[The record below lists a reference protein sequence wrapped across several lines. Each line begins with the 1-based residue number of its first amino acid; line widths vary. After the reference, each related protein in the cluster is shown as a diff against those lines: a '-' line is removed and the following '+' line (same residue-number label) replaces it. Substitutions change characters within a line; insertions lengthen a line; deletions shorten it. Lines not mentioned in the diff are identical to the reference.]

1 MVLIVLLLERR
12 KQRKLPSVW
21 WISRHPLLALLGA
34 TGLLSHVLFPSDTL
48 RGQVDNGGET
58 SSSQTLALNPDRIVI
73 TLTNELSQ
81 RPTSFDRAVEEIKD
95 QIERRREAELDK
107 SSQGA
112 FWRARFWD
120 YLPKGTGSS
129 LNSPVTDKGDDDPF
143 FTPQYLTL
151 SYRIVDRQLAES
163 DARARLFF
171 GR

>member
-1 MVLIVLLLERR
+1 
-12 KQRKLPSVW
+12 VW
-21 WISRHPLLALLGA
+21 WISRHPALALLAA
-34 TGLLSHVLFPSDTL
+34 TGLLSFVLFPSGTL
-48 RGQVDNGGET
+48 RGQANNGGET
-58 SSSQTLALNPDRIVI
+58 SSAPTLALNPHQMVI

-81 RPTSFDRAVEEIKD
+81 RPTSFDRAVEDIRD

-120 YLPKGTGSS
+120 YLPKSTGTT
-129 LNSPVTDKGDDDPF
+129 LNSPVADKDNDDPF

-151 SYRIVDRQLAES
+151 TNMILDHQLAES
-163 DARARLFF
+163 QARSRVFF

>member
-1 MVLIVLLLERR
+1 
-12 KQRKLPSVW
+12 VW
-21 WISRHPLLALLGA
+21 WISRHPALALLGA
-34 TGLLSHVLFPSDTL
+34 TCLLSLVLFPSGAL
-48 RGQVDNGGET
+48 RGQEDNGGET
-58 SSSQTLALNPDRIVI
+58 SSAPTLVLNPQQIVI

-81 RPTSFDRAVEEIKD
+81 RPTSFDRAVEEIKE
-95 QIERRREAELDK
+95 QIERRREAELEK
-107 SSQGA
+107 ASQGA

-120 YLPKGTGSS
+120 YLPKATGSGS

-163 DARARLFF
+163 DARSRIFF